1 MRLIDIMK
9 KFTDVLPPEDVDM
22 IICNITD
29 DPDDREFERAR
40 YFRKGSLLKHE
51 YRSKGRDEM
60 ERFLDQLVNEPSAW
74 EQAPETGYYILIY
87 CPAEERVKWH
97 LSRIKPLDSL
107 YVILDPTNIPA

>member
-40 YFRKGSLLKHE
+40 FFKKGSLLKHE
-51 YRSKGRDEM
+51 YRSKGSDESLLFDLWTSCPQVSDKSIPFSIAISSRM
-60 ERFLDQLVNEPSAW
+60 SFLLP
-74 EQAPETGYYILIY
+74 
-87 CPAEERVKWH
+87 
-97 LSRIKPLDSL
+97 
-107 YVILDPTNIPA
+107 